1 MKAGNSMDK
10 EKIFR
15 KYRKKL
21 LLFIGTAIFSLKS
34 LSLTLPGAVT
44 IQPRNGSVFRKIANY
59 HTIRERDTKIPEKN
73 HSFP

>member
-21 LLFIGTAIFSLKS
+21 LLFIGTALYFL
-34 LSLTLPGAVT
+34 V
-44 IQPRNGSVFRKIANY
+44 GS
-59 HTIRERDTKIPEKN
+59 
-73 HSFP
+73 